1 MLNNLIF
8 RKQFFVEK
16 IITHPGYVADTKK
29 DDIALLKLKTKV
41 IFYEKLKEFIR
52 ILF

>member
-16 IITHPGYVADTKK
+16 IITHPGYVPGKQK
-29 DDIALLKLKTKV
+29 DDIALLKLSTKV
-41 IFYEKLKEFIR
+41 TFL
-52 ILF
+52 

>member
-16 IITHPGYVADTKK
+16 IITHPDYVDDTLAN
-29 DDIALLKLKTKV
+29 DIALLKLSTKV
-41 IFYEKLKEFIR
+41 TFL
-52 ILF
+52 